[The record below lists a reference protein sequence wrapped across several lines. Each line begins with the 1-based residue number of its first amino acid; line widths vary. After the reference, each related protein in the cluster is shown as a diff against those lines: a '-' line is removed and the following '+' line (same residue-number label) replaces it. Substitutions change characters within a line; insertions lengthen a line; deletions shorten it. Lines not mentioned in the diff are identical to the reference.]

1 MPNIAIYPIQGN
13 FRVFTILKSKQGCGV
28 LPENLKRGPYAVVD
42 ERALIRVKSIFEQNF
57 VTFCQILDLCI
68 YEVTIYGV
76 EVYKSRDWS
85 PRLLRSL
92 VDNKNLIISF
102 TSFLSIALP
111 WLALYL
117 VISAISGK
125 ILIISYRTSVRNSHW
140 NFFKVNIIS

>member
-57 VTFCQILDLCI
+57 VTFSQILDPCI
-68 YEVTIYGV
+68 YEVTIYLQ
-76 EVYKSRDWS
+76 VY
-85 PRLLRSL
+85 
-92 VDNKNLIISF
+92 KNLIISF